1 MTNLYET
8 FRQNSLSFTT
18 DQDLINNLWRE
29 IEQKYSE
36 KKRYYH
42 NLEHI
47 GNMFS
52 ELEAVKDLISD
63 FSNISFAIFYHDV
76 IYDASSKLNEEK
88 SAEFARTRLQKLSVD
103 EGSVGQI
110 YKQILA
116 TKTHQKSDDPDTN
129 YLLDADLS
137 ILGKSLEIY
146 LGYTRKIRKEY
157 SVYPDFLYK
166 PGRKKVLQHF
176 LELDNIFKTD
186 YFKDQYEV
194 QAKLNIEYELHSL

>member
-1 MTNLYET
+1 MMHLHET
-8 FRQNSLSFTT
+8 FRKSCLPFTS
-18 DQDLINNLWRE
+18 DQDLINNLWWE

-42 NLEHI
+42 NLEHL

-52 ELEAVKDLISD
+52 EIEAIKDLISD

-76 IYDASSKLNEEK
+76 IYDASSKTNEEK
-88 SAEFARTRLQKLSVD
+88 SAEFAQIRFQKLSIDQESVD
-103 EGSVGQI
+103 QVC
-110 YKQILA
+110 KQILA
-116 TKTHQKSDDPDTN
+116 TKMHQKSGDIDTN

-137 ILGKSLEIY
+137 ILGKDLETY
-146 LGYTRKIRKEY
+146 LDYTRKIRKEY
-157 SVYPDFLYK
+157 SIYPDFLYK

-176 LELDNIFKTD
+176 SELENIFKTD

-194 QAKLNIEYELHSL
+194 QAKLNIEYELRSL